1 MHAQARL
8 GAVTSIH
15 AFLISCPELVTG
27 DAHRLVVRC
36 LGTAV
41 CVILSRALVLSVI
54 QIDMLAQIPTGA
66 KAASYVDVKHL
77 LHTRIYQAYGL
88 V

>member
-1 MHAQARL
+1 MSGH
-8 GAVTSIH
+8 
-15 AFLISCPELVTG
+15 SCTCTDTHP
-27 DAHRLVVRC
+27 
-36 LGTAV
+36 
-41 CVILSRALVLSVI
+41 ALVLSVI